1 MSAGNKDPQFQKLKL
16 YVEPAGNGLAQVRDQ
31 FFGPMTMLMAIVGIL
46 LLIACANIAGL
57 LLVRGFAREQ
67 EMALR
72 ISLGV
77 GRYGL
82 VRQVLT
88 ESVLLS
94 FIGAAIGIILAKW
107 GVDALVRAIMSARL
121 PEPISIQI
129 ETDWHV
135 LLFTTT
141 TALLTGVVFG
151 LAPALHALQL
161 SPASSLRQV
170 GRAGETKSGR
180 SLGKSLLITQV
191 ALSMVLL
198 SGAALFTKQL
208 SKLRYE
214 DLGFQRDSV
223 LLVGLDPSRSGLKRA
238 QLSVPYK
245 EMLAQFKTIPGVLS
259 VTFCNGGPIQG
270 GGEAHFVKVEGFQEI
285 QEARR
290 YVMFSRVAPRYFE
303 TLGMTLISGRDF
315 EFEDEGRSRVA
326 IINEAMAHRYFGTA
340 NPLSK
345 HFTFDGDQQTYEIVG
360 IANDAKYSDLNEAAP
375 PTIYLNAFQGS
386 RMSAQT
392 VALRTN
398 GAYGSVV
405 SNLRQIVSDT
415 ARNIAVD
422 NVTTLGAQ
430 IDASIVPERL
440 ITALAEFFGCVGAL
454 LSVLGVYG
462 LVAYNVTRRINEF
475 GVRKALG
482 ATRFDVIRMVLR
494 GVFGSVG
501 IGVIIGSVIVFW
513 SKRFTT
519 SFIAV
524 QVDDASPIAFAAAA
538 MIGVTML
545 AAILPARRAARLE
558 PMDALRHE

>member
-1 MSAGNKDPQFQKLKL
+1 MP
-16 YVEPAGNGLAQVRDQ
+16 
-31 FFGPMTMLMAIVGIL
+31 IL
-46 LLIACANIAGL
+46 RGL

-94 FIGAAIGIILAKW
+94 SIGAAIGIILAKW
-107 GVDALVRAIMSARL
+107 GVDALVQVIMSARL
-121 PEPISIQI
+121 PEPISIQV

-135 LLFTTT
+135 LLFTTS
-141 TALLTGVVFG
+141 TALITGVILG
-151 LAPALHALQL
+151 LAPALHAFQL
-161 SPASSLRQV
+161 SPASSLRQI
-170 GRAGETKSGR
+170 GRPGETKSGR

-191 ALSMVLL
+191 ALSMVLV

-208 SKLRYE
+208 AKLRYE

-238 QLSVPYK
+238 QLSAPYK
-245 EMLAQFKTIPGVLS
+245 EMLAQFEKIPGVLS

-270 GGEAHFVKVEGFQEI
+270 GGEAHFIKVEGFQEK
-285 QEARR
+285 QEDRR

-303 TLGMTLISGRDF
+303 TLGMTVISGRDF

-326 IINEAMAHRYFGTA
+326 IINEATAHRYFGTA
-340 NPLSK
+340 SPLSK

-360 IANDAKYSDLNEAAP
+360 IANDAKYSDLAEVAP

-392 VALRTN
+392 VALRTS
-398 GAYGSVV
+398 GAHGSVV
-405 SNLRQIVSDT
+405 SNVRRIVSDT
-415 ARNIAVD
+415 VRNIGVD

-430 IDASIVPERL
+430 VDASIVPERL

-482 ATRFDVIRMVLR
+482 ATRVDVIRMVLR
-494 GVFGSVG
+494 GVFGTVG
-501 IGVIIGSVIVFW
+501 IGVIIGSVIAFW

-524 QVDDASPIAFAAAA
+524 QVDDASPIAVAAAA
-538 MIGVTML
+538 MIGVTMI
-545 AAILPARRAARLE
+545 AAFLPARKAARLE